1 MAPRILPLLL
11 GCCLLAAC
19 GDDTASS
26 ATTGSGGSGSGGAA
40 GTGGDSSGTS
50 GGTSG
55 DGGGATSAT
64 TSGSGTTSTAS
75 GGVDCVGD
83 ADGELTPLY
92 GFHYMA
98 VSLELGP
105 STPVMFTFVADVV
118 RVDGAPYLSARVIA
132 LSTPFRDLESPLT
145 SNGGDVVNTQVPLGD
160 DGSFELVMP
169 ATDFF
174 PAVNPFAD
182 EAMTLE
188 LTLRGKACAAQS
200 PVMICGSVEGRVHAP
215 IDFQLQPSL
224 NSFGLIINP
233 DDTDPL
239 TVPMDCAG
247 TQSDPI
253 Q

>member
-19 GDDTASS
+19 GDDTSS
-26 ATTGSGGSGSGGAA
+26 AATTGSGGSGSGGSD
-40 GTGGDSSGTS
+40 GTGGGS
-50 GGTSG
+50 SG
-55 DGGGATSAT
+55 DGGGATT
-64 TSGSGTTSTAS
+64 TTTTGGSGTTTSTAS

-92 GFHYMA
+92 GEYYMA
-98 VSLELGP
+98 ASLELGP

-118 RVDGAPYLSARVIA
+118 RVGGAPYLSAQVIA

-145 SNGGDVVNTQVPLGD
+145 SNGGDVVNTQVPLGE

-182 EAMTLE
+182 EAMNIQ

-200 PVMICGSVEGRVHAP
+200 PVMICGSVEGRVYAP

>member
-1 MAPRILPLLL
+1 MVLRILPFLL
-11 GCCLLAAC
+11 GGYLLAAC
-19 GDDTASS
+19 GDDATSS
-26 ATTGSGGSGSGGAA
+26 ATAGSGGSGSGGGA

-50 GGTSG
+50 G
-55 DGGGATSAT
+55 DGGGATSTTT
-64 TSGSGTTSTAS
+64 TSGSGTTTSTAS

-83 ADGELTPLY
+83 ANGELTPLY

-105 STPVMFTFVADVV
+105 STPVMFTVVADVV

-132 LSTPFRDLESPLT
+132 LSTPFRDLDSPLT
-145 SNGGDVVNTQVPLGD
+145 SNGGDVVDTQVPLGE
-160 DGSFELVMP
+160 DGSFELELP

-182 EAMTLE
+182 EAMNFQ
-188 LTLRGKACAAQS
+188 LTLRGKACAAQQ
-200 PVMICGSVEGRVHAP
+200 PVMICGSVEGRVYAP
-215 IDFQLQPSL
+215 VDFQLQPSL